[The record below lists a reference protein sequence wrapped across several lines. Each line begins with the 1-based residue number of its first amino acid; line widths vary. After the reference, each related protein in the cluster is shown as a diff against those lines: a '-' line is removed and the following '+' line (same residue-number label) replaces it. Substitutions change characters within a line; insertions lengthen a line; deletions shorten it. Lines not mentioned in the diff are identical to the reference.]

1 MVAQDDG
8 KKPEELESRPP
19 TLADLVRLCAELNKR
34 GAKYIVVGGM
44 AMIEKGFTRATED
57 IDLLVDSS
65 VANVAKVRDALL
77 TLPDKAAADLAP
89 SDVDEFAVVRIA
101 DELVVDLLKEACGVS
116 FAEASASVELVEI
129 EGIKIPFPNDEML
142 LKMKQGVREKDVID
156 RKFLLEKMKKA

>member
-1 MVAQDDG
+1 
-8 KKPEELESRPP
+8 
-19 TLADLVRLCAELNKR
+19 
-34 GAKYIVVGGM
+34 M